1 MIKKIGNYF
10 LTGIV
15 SMLPLAVTVFVILFL
30 IRNIGAPVSEL
41 VLVPI
46 VEYFDK
52 SVPTYGLGG
61 IAIDFFS
68 MLVVFVLITL
78 LGVLSK
84 FIAAK
89 MMFSISE
96 KAINHI
102 PFVGLVYRTVKQ
114 IVDTFS
120 KQNKAVFQKVALV
133 EFPRKGAYSVGFLT
147 SDTKGEVAEASDK
160 KMVNIFVPTTPNPTS
175 GFLIAVEESEV
186 RYLEMS
192 VGEAM
197 KLIISGGAVS
207 PEPNNKNGGKA
218 CAKNQDSRL

>member
-1 MIKKIGNYF
+1 MIKKIGNCF

-15 SMLPLAVTVFVILFL
+15 SIIPLAATVFVIMFL
-30 IRNIGAPVSEL
+30 INNIGAPVSKFA
-41 VLVPI
+41 LVPL
-46 VEYFDK
+46 VEHFDK

-61 IAIDFFS
+61 IVIDFFS
-68 MLVVFVLITL
+68 MIIVFVLITL
-78 LGVLSK
+78 LGLLSK

-89 MMFSISE
+89 MMFSLSE
-96 KAINHI
+96 RAINRI

-120 KQNKAVFQKVALV
+120 KQNKAVFQKVVVV

-147 SDTKGEVAEASDK
+147 SQTKGEVAKSADA

-175 GFLIAVEESEV
+175 GFLIAVDESEV
-186 RYLEMS
+186 RYLDMS

-207 PEPNNKNGGKA
+207 PERGEK
-218 CAKNQDSRL
+218 SS

>member
-1 MIKKIGNYF
+1 MIKKIGNCF

-15 SMLPLAVTVFVILFL
+15 SIIPLAATVFVIMFL
-30 IRNIGAPVSEL
+30 INNIGAPVSKFA
-41 VLVPI
+41 LVPL
-46 VEYFDK
+46 VEHFDK

-61 IAIDFFS
+61 IVIDFFS
-68 MLVVFVLITL
+68 MIIVFVLITL
-78 LGVLSK
+78 LGLLSK

-89 MMFSISE
+89 MMFSLSE
-96 KAINHI
+96 RAINRI

-120 KQNKAVFQKVALV
+120 KQNKAVFQKVVVV

-147 SDTKGEVAEASDK
+147 SQTKGGVAESSDG

-175 GFLIAVEESEV
+175 GFLIAVDESEV
-186 RYLEMS
+186 RYLDMS

-207 PEPNNKNGGKA
+207 PERVEK
-218 CAKNQDSRL
+218 SS

>member
-1 MIKKIGNYF
+1 M
-10 LTGIV
+10 TGIV
-15 SMLPLAVTVFVILFL
+15 SIIPLAATVFVIMFL
-30 IRNIGAPVSEL
+30 INNIGAPVSKFA
-41 VLVPI
+41 LVPL
-46 VEYFDK
+46 VEHFDK

-61 IAIDFFS
+61 IVIDFFS
-68 MLVVFVLITL
+68 MIIVFVLITL
-78 LGVLSK
+78 LGLLSK

-89 MMFSISE
+89 MMFSLSE
-96 KAINHI
+96 RAINRI

-120 KQNKAVFQKVALV
+120 KQNKAVFQKVVVV

-147 SDTKGEVAEASDK
+147 SQTKGEVAKSADA

-175 GFLIAVEESEV
+175 GFLIAVDESEV
-186 RYLEMS
+186 RYLDMS

-207 PEPNNKNGGKA
+207 PERGEK
-218 CAKNQDSRL
+218 SS